1 MIVKEYCRYV
11 RSYSELEGLQLAHT
25 LCYSAHRTDTG
36 IVLELAQEQGQGRSV
51 CRVLYL
57 SESFPQAMRLMKYLC
72 ENGVGPGQWLN
83 VLEDLH
89 QPFRPLTALDTA
101 QTVQIVRKPER
112 FVAFV

>member
-25 LCYSAHRTDTG
+25 LCYSARRTEQG
-36 IVLELAQEQGQGRSV
+36 IVLELAVEQGGE
-51 CRVLYL
+51 RVARRALYL

-72 ENGVGPGQWLN
+72 ENGVEPGQWLS

-89 QPFRPLTALDTA
+89 QPFRPLAALETAK
-101 QTVQIVRKPER
+101 TVPITKKSER